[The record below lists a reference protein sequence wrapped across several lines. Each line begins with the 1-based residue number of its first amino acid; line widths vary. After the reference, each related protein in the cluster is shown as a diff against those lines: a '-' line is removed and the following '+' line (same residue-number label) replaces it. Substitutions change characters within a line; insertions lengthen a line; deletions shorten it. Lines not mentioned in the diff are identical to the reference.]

1 MDVWFPQN
9 EAVTDGIRVKVDVMF
24 VPERSVPHT
33 NAYFFA
39 YRVTLENE
47 GSEPAKLLQRHWM
60 ITDAAGRVQ
69 RVDGPGVVGE
79 QPELKPGDR
88 YQYSSF
94 CPLPTPYG
102 TMEGSYDM
110 QRRDGSKFAVAI
122 PHFALSLPG
131 AVN

>member
-1 MDVWFPQN
+1 MDGWFPQN
-9 EAVTDGIRVKVDVMF
+9 EALTEGIRVKVDVMF

-33 NAYFFA
+33 NVYFFA

-47 GSEPAKLLQRHWM
+47 GRDAAQLIQRHWL
-60 ITDAAGRVQ
+60 ITDAAGRMQ

-79 QPELKPGDR
+79 QPMLKPGDR

-110 QRRDGSKFAVAI
+110 QRPDGSQFAATI
-122 PHFALSLPG
+122 PLFALCLPG